1 MLLYL
6 IRHAQSQR
14 NAGVPGA
21 PVDCS
26 LTELGQRQATAVA
39 QRLAELGVDYVVA
52 SPYVRALETAD
63 FICRATGAPAS
74 VVPLLREHHVDPWV
88 EVDWPFLSRT
98 ALAERFPEFR
108 LPTSFGFDPEWFDV
122 PETDEDVLRRARNV
136 LRELWETY
144 AASADGD
151 KDVSLAVVSHGS
163 PTGKLVLAAL
173 GLPSPQDSAVRIDNA
188 SISIV
193 EYFPELCVLVA
204 SNRIDHLAHLGVNL
218 AKEDPGYPIPR

>member
-21 PVDCS
+21 PVDCG
-26 LTELGQRQATAVA
+26 LTELGQCQAAAAA
-39 QRLAELGVDYVVA
+39 QRLAELGVDHVVA
-52 SPYVRALETAD
+52 SPYIRALETAD
-63 FICRATGAPAS
+63 LIRRATGAPGS
-74 VVPLLREHHVDPWV
+74 VVPLLREHHVDAWG
-88 EVDWPFLSRT
+88 EVDWPFLSRG

-108 LPTSFGFDPEWFDV
+108 LPEDFGFDPEWFDV
-122 PETDEDVLRRARNV
+122 PETEEGVLRRARSV

-144 AASADGD
+144 AASADGNR
-151 KDVSLAVVSHGS
+151 DVRLAVVSHGS
-163 PTGKLVLAAL
+163 PTGKLVMAAL
-173 GLPSPQDSAVRIDNA
+173 GLSAPQKTAVRIDNA

-193 EYFPELCVLVA
+193 EYFPDWCVLGA
-204 SNRIDHLAHLGVNL
+204 SNRTDHLAHLGVDL